1 MLACRSASRASELR
15 TESPARCGVLRA
27 SRCASTADFEGP
39 KRPPKAFCGPSR
51 YISSPTQIPTP
62 INRILIARPIGFRC
76 LLSLWY
82 RPAGAPGWGGP
93 VCLGL
98 ALMRRR
104 CWTPW
109 LLLVSAALAAG
120 LGPLGCAAVRPDSRD
135 GPPPAATPL
144 LWHARAPGGGEL
156 YLLGS
161 VHLREVDAQSLGGEI
176 QRAYDASSQ
185 LVVEVDLAQ
194 ATAEDGKAS
203 VERYATL
210 PPQLALDSLL
220 SPETRDLLAEYVKE
234 RGLPSEQ
241 IQRYKP
247 WFVAQ
252 LVLVTELQADGYDP
266 AFGVDRVFIDE
277 ASSQKEIVGLETIS
291 SQFGML
297 DSLSLELQALML
309 KDTLLRIDE
318 LNDST
323 RELLEAWA
331 GGDEAELEKQIFA
344 PLEQVPELEAYYDA
358 LIWQRNAAMAAR
370 LVELSR
376 DGKTRFVVLGAGHM
390 VGS

>member
-1 MLACRSASRASELR
+1 VRS
-15 TESPARCGVLRA
+15 
-27 SRCASTADFEGP
+27 
-39 KRPPKAFCGPSR
+39 
-51 YISSPTQIPTP
+51 
-62 INRILIARPIGFRC
+62 
-76 LLSLWY
+76 
-82 RPAGAPGWGGP
+82 
-93 VCLGL
+93 
-98 ALMRRR
+98 RR
-104 CWTPW
+104 WTS
-109 LLLVSAALAAG
+109 LLLCSAALAAW
-120 LGPLGCAAVRPDSRD
+120 LGPLGCAAVRPDSGRAS
-135 GPPPAATPL
+135 PAAANPL

-161 VHLREVDAQSLGGEI
+161 VHLREVDAQGLGGEI

-203 VERYATL
+203 VERYAML

-220 SPETRDLLAEYVKE
+220 SPETRDLLAGYVKE
-234 RGLPSEQ
+234 RGLPSQQ

-277 ASSQKEIVGLETIS
+277 ASSEKEIVGLETIA
-291 SQFGML
+291 SQFAML
-297 DSLSLELQALML
+297 DGLSLELQELML

-318 LNDST
+318 LKDST

-344 PLEQVPELEAYYDA
+344 PLEEVPELEAYYDA

-390 VGS
+390 VGSQGIPAQLAEQGFAVEKIAAQPATAAPDTAVAPAP